1 LSDVQPN
8 TSAYV
13 LSRIYAQ
20 GWNAG
25 KKMLASGKG
34 EVSSASAAMP
44 NPYTTPE
51 EQSRWMK
58 GFTDSFESRGGS
70 FTAPGGLPR
79 AVPARKMK
87 AGIS

>member
-1 LSDVQPN
+1 MNDLRPE

-25 KKMLASGKG
+25 KKMLAGGKA
-34 EVSSASAAMP
+34 EISSADAAGR

-58 GFTDSFESRGGS
+58 GFTDSLERGAGP
-70 FTAPGGLPR
+70 FTIPGRNSWPST
-79 AVPARKMK
+79 ASKPK

>member
-1 LSDVQPN
+1 MSDSHPD

-25 KKMLASGKG
+25 KKMLASGQG
-34 EVSSASAAMP
+34 EISSASAAVR
-44 NPYTTPE
+44 NPYATPE

-58 GFTDSFESRGGS
+58 GFTDSLESRAGS
-70 FTAPGGLPR
+70 FTT
-79 AVPARKMK
+79 PAGNSWRSPASKAK
-87 AGIS
+87 AGVS

>member
-1 LSDVQPN
+1 MSDVRPE

-25 KKMLASGKG
+25 KKMLASGQ
-34 EVSSASAAMP
+34 EVSSASAAVR
-44 NPYTTPE
+44 NPYATPE

-58 GFTDSFESRGGS
+58 GFTDSLERRAGPFATPVGNSWRSPGS
-70 FTAPGGLPR
+70 KA
-79 AVPARKMK
+79 K
-87 AGIS
+87 AGIG

>member
-1 LSDVQPN
+1 MSDVQPN

-25 KKMLASGKG
+25 KKMLASGEG
-34 EVSSASAAMP
+34 EVSSAGAIR
-44 NPYTTPE
+44 NPYATPE

-58 GFTDSFESRGGS
+58 GYTDSFESRGGS

>member
-1 LSDVQPN
+1 MSDVQPN

-25 KKMLASGKG
+25 KKMLASGEG
-34 EVSSASAAMP
+34 EVSSAGAIR
-44 NPYTTPE
+44 NPYATPE

-58 GFTDSFESRGGS
+58 GYTDSFESRAAP
-70 FTAPGGLPR
+70 FTTPGGIPGATPR
-79 AVPARKMK
+79 KK
-87 AGIS
+87 

>member
-1 LSDVQPN
+1 LSDVEPN

-25 KKMLASGKG
+25 KKLAAGGKG
-34 EVSSASAAMP
+34 EFSSAVTAVR
-44 NPYTTPE
+44 NPYATPE

-58 GFTDSFESRGGS
+58 GFTDSFQSRGEP
-70 FTAPGGLPR
+70 FTTPGGNSWRSSATKTKP
-79 AVPARKMK
+79 
-87 AGIS
+87 GIT

>member
-1 LSDVQPN
+1 MNDLRPE

-25 KKMLASGKG
+25 KKMLAGGKA
-34 EVSSASAAMP
+34 EISSADAAGR

-58 GFTDSFESRGGS
+58 GFTDSLERGAGP
-70 FTAPGGLPR
+70 FTPPGGNSWR
-79 AVPARKMK
+79 STGSKTK
-87 AGIS
+87 DGTS

>member
-1 LSDVQPN
+1 MTDVRPD

-25 KKMLASGKG
+25 KKMPPGDNADISLAGL
-34 EVSSASAAMP
+34 ER
-44 NPYTTPE
+44 NPYVTPV

-58 GFTDSFESRGGS
+58 GFTDSFDSRAAP
-70 FTAPGGLPR
+70 FTPPGRTSRHNLAAKPK
-79 AVPARKMK
+79 VQ
-87 AGIS
+87 IS